1 MVEHPFILG
10 FICRAFSSRR
20 EAVSSDV
27 AMELHSL
34 MDTTF
39 DRFFAHVDFSKFNND
54 VDPKQV
60 YQMLVWMTEGYMHEK
75 LSCQETLKL
84 ENIMKDFEE
93 WKVMFKKMAYKKEYQ

>member
-1 MVEHPFILG
+1 MQIMVEHPFILD

-39 DRFFAHVDFSKFNND
+39 DRFLRMWITQNLTM
-54 VDPKQV
+54 
-60 YQMLVWMTEGYMHEK
+60 MLIRSRCIRCWYG
-75 LSCQETLKL
+75 
-84 ENIMKDFEE
+84 
-93 WKVMFKKMAYKKEYQ
+93 